1 MTGIRQEVY
10 SVRSAFVN
18 SYIIRGQRTLIIDTG
33 VPGFGEK
40 ILAKMEEHG
49 IKPSDISLILIT
61 HGHYDHTGS
70 AAFLKEKTGAP
81 IAIHRDDAEALRTGV
96 NPPLH
101 PVSARGR
108 VMQAASK
115 IIGMPKVQSLEPDIL
130 IDTEFDLAPYGIDGK
145 AIPTPGHTGGS
156 LVVLL
161 AGGCALVGDMIFG
174 GLMRTH
180 SPTFPPFCSDR
191 EQELKSV
198 QMILDRNPK
207 IIYSGHG
214 GPFTAGQVWR
224 KFFADM

>member
-40 ILAKMEEHG
+40 VLAKMEEHG
-49 IKPSDISLILIT
+49 IKHSDVSLIVIT
-61 HGHYDHTGS
+61 HGHHDHTGS

-81 IAIHRDDAEALRTGV
+81 VAIHRDDAEALRTGE
-96 NPPLH
+96 NPPLY
-101 PVSARGR
+101 PVGAWGAVMAAGARMMKMPR
-108 VMQAASK
+108 VQ
-115 IIGMPKVQSLEPDIL
+115 GMEPDLL
-130 IDTEFDLAPYGIDGK
+130 IDSEFDLAPYGIEGK
-145 AIPTPGHTGGS
+145 VIPTPGHTEGS
-156 LVVLL
+156 LTVLL

-174 GLMRTH
+174 GMVRKH
-180 SPTFPPFCSDR
+180 SPNFPYLCRDK
-191 EQELKSV
+191 EKELKSV
-198 QMILDRNPK
+198 QMLLDRNPK
-207 IIYSGHG
+207 IIYAGHG